1 MPSLVYRFRLR
12 PEHSIGRN
20 ELLRLWAAACR
31 SDQVSVS
38 RSESVLGQFEK
49 GYIYSLEA
57 ATICDSPDVR
67 QRITA
72 ALTAAMPTASIVIS
86 NQFFT

>member
-1 MPSLVYRFRLR
+1 MPSLVYWFRLR

-31 SDQVSVS
+31 SDNVSVS
-38 RSESVLGQFEK
+38 RSASVLGQQEK
-49 GYIYSLEA
+49 GYIYSLQA
-57 ATICDSPDVR
+57 PAISDSADIR

-72 ALTAAMPTASIVIS
+72 ALGAALPTACIVIS
-86 NQFFT
+86 NQFFA

>member
-1 MPSLVYRFRLR
+1 MPSLVYRFRLG
-12 PEHSIGRN
+12 PKHSIGRKD
-20 ELLRLWAAACR
+20 LLRLWAAACR
-31 SDQVSVS
+31 SDNVSVT
-38 RSESVLGQFEK
+38 RSASVLGQHEK

-57 ATICDSPDVR
+57 AMIADSPDVR

-72 ALTAAMPTASIVIS
+72 ALTAALPTASIVIS